1 MLKLRRGINMSPGVY
16 VTAKILD
23 GKALAQ
29 EIRSEVAAGVAEMQR
44 NHGVTPGLAAVLV
57 GDDPASAI
65 YVRNKRKAC
74 DEVGMVSDTI
84 CLPGNSTTEKV
95 LEAVD
100 GLNKNPRF
108 HGILVQLPL
117 PTQVDEL
124 AVIESMDPDKD
135 VDGLHPFNVGK
146 LVQGRADFIPGTPAG
161 IQQILLRSGHDPSG
175 TNVVVCGRSDFV
187 GNPMA
192 LLLMQRA
199 HGANATVTVCHTHTK
214 NMEEITS
221 QADILVAAIG
231 SPNAITA
238 DMVKEGAIVID
249 VGINRVTDDSRKR
262 GYRLNGDVNFAEV
275 SEKASAIT
283 PVPGGVGPMTIAM
296 LLVNT
301 LTATRISIHG
311 RVS

>member
-1 MLKLRRGINMSPGVY
+1 L
-16 VTAKILD
+16 TAKILD
-23 GKALAQ
+23 GKSLAE
-29 EIRSEVAAGVAEMQR
+29 EIRGEVAVGVAEMQQR
-44 NHGVTPGLAAVLV
+44 HGVTPGLAAVLV

-65 YVRNKRKAC
+65 YVRNKRRAC

-84 CLPGNSTTEKV
+84 ILPADSTNEQV
-95 LEAVD
+95 LD
-100 GLNKNPRF
+100 IIQKLNDDPRF

-117 PTQVDEL
+117 PPQVDERL
-124 AVIESMDPDKD
+124 IIESLDPGKD

-146 LVQGRADFIPGTPAG
+146 LVQGRADFVPGTPAG
-161 IQQILLRSGHDPSG
+161 IQQLLLRNGHDPEG
-175 TNVVVCGRSDFV
+175 ANVVICGRSDIV
-187 GNPMA
+187 GKPMA

-199 HGANATVTVCHTHTK
+199 AGANATVTVCHTRTK
-214 NMEEITS
+214 NLAEITR

-231 SPNAITA
+231 RPNAITA
-238 DMVKEGAIVID
+238 DMIKEGAVVID
-249 VGINRVTDDSRKR
+249 VGINRVDDESRKR
-262 GYRLNGDVNFAEV
+262 GYRLEGDVDFAAV

-311 RVS
+311 SGS